1 MKYRLRNTFF
11 FSLLLVFLFA
21 CSNEEPDGLL
31 PGDTKTVDF
40 RLMLSASQEENS
52 QNTTQYEGMRN
63 ILVVITDNDGKI
75 LQREEED
82 LQWEEGKEA
91 ILEEGFSMEVPK
103 EAAYVYA
110 FSNLNSPLLENNE
123 NILEALEVGKTL
135 PVSFD
140 EQGILN
146 GSIPDA
152 KIKNDVKIVVDE
164 QNSIPMSSHPHKLES
179 EMVEIPLYRMIAK
192 VKMSIENKTAGEVAV
207 SKMTL
212 EKFQND
218 RKIYMLPYKSLENI
232 KEEDIPLFPDNDATE
247 FSDVDKIFFEQDEE
261 SSFELATAD
270 KREAIFYVHESM
282 LDGQDNIKVQTTI
295 QRQEEKEQNLTGVT
309 HFTYVRRND
318 LLIIPLVISDYSLEV
333 TVSEQQAPIGGY
345 PFTYEMSLVPSLAYS
360 IKNSGELTIKLAL
373 IQQNLDGTGGS
384 GVQFTT
390 KDWQLTSDGNDAIT
404 WKDSQPNEGDEVTQV
419 TLMVHKQG
427 SAQLSFTA
435 VTENNKEISYTIEL
449 IYK

>member
-21 CSNEEPDGLL
+21 CSNEEPDGLQ
-31 PGDTKTVDF
+31 PGDTKTVNF

-103 EAAYVYA
+103 EAVYVYA
-110 FSNLNSPLLENNE
+110 FSNLNSPLLENKDD
-123 NILEALEVGKTL
+123 IMEALEVGKTL

-140 EQGILN
+140 EQDVLN
-146 GSIPDA
+146 GSIPGA
-152 KIKNDVKIVVDE
+152 KIKKDVKIVVDE

-179 EMVEIPLYRMIAK
+179 EMVKIPLYRMIAK
-192 VKMSIENKTAGEVAV
+192 VKMSIENKTAGEVDV

-212 EKFQND
+212 EKFQNE

-232 KEEDIPLFPDNDATE
+232 QEEDIPLFPDNDATA
-247 FSDVDKIFFEQDEE
+247 SDNVDKIFFEQGEE
-261 SSFELATAD
+261 SCFKLGTAD

-282 LDGQDNIKVQTTI
+282 LDRQDNIKVQTTI

-333 TVSEQQAPIGGY
+333 TVSEQRAPIGGY

-373 IQQNLDGTGGS
+373 IKQNLDGAGE
-384 GVQFTT
+384 FIT
-390 KDWQLTSDGNDAIT
+390 KGWQLTSDGNDAIT
-404 WKDSQPNEGDEVTQV
+404 WKDSQPNDGDVVTQV

>member
-1 MKYRLRNTFF
+1 MSRTLSLCPVIPTNWSPKWWKYL
-11 FSLLLVFLFA
+11 
-21 CSNEEPDGLL
+21 
-31 PGDTKTVDF
+31 
-40 RLMLSASQEENS
+40 
-52 QNTTQYEGMRN
+52 
-63 ILVVITDNDGKI
+63 
-75 LQREEED
+75 
-82 LQWEEGKEA
+82 
-91 ILEEGFSMEVPK
+91 
-103 EAAYVYA
+103 
-110 FSNLNSPLLENNE
+110 
-123 NILEALEVGKTL
+123 
-135 PVSFD
+135 
-140 EQGILN
+140 
-146 GSIPDA
+146 
-152 KIKNDVKIVVDE
+152 
-164 QNSIPMSSHPHKLES
+164 
-179 EMVEIPLYRMIAK
+179 
-192 VKMSIENKTAGEVAV
+192 V

-309 HFTYVRRND
+309 HFTYVRRNE

-333 TVSEQQAPIGGY
+333 TVSEQRAPIGGY